1 MPGRVI
7 KDREIFIS
15 LAWLNCLLLVHASQV
30 SGMWPRHADLP
41 VAEMVRPLSAV
52 GSRG

>member
-15 LAWLNCLLLVHASQV
+15 LAWLNCLLLVLDSQV
-30 SGMWPRHADLP
+30 SGMWPRDADLP
-41 VAEMVRPLSAV
+41 MAETVRPLSAM